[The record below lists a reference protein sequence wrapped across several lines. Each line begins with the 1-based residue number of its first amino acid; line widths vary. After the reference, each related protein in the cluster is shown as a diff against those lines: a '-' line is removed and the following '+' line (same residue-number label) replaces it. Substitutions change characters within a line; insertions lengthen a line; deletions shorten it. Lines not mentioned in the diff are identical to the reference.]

1 MTARIPKKNPLA
13 NDHPNPEIMAA
24 IAATISCVFGSDARV
39 KSVLPV
45 PGIHI
50 FQQMWALEGRRQ
62 IYTSHHPFR

>member
-1 MTARIPKKNPLA
+1 MTAEIPQKNPSA
-13 NDHPNPEIMAA
+13 DNHPPPEIMAA
-24 IAATISCVFGSDARV
+24 IAATVSCVFGPAARV

-62 IYTSHHPFR
+62 IYASHHAFR